1 MRLRAAGLFLG
12 RLGLCSYD
20 TMTLDWHAQ
29 WGKGLEANL
38 DQPVLF
44 LKSEQYFLKQN
55 GKLFCVYSQSYIT
68 QGQESIPSYYLV
80 QEPEIVL
87 DSVLIL

>member
-44 LKSEQYFLKQN
+44 LKSE
-55 GKLFCVYSQSYIT
+55 
-68 QGQESIPSYYLV
+68 
-80 QEPEIVL
+80 
-87 DSVLIL
+87 